1 LRIALTML
9 TLLACTPGHAP
20 LEPTPVRSPPR
31 AWPATP
37 LDITCA
43 IDPVTDIAT
52 LDADPHA
59 NIAYRSG
66 NSEFSYRSP
75 TMRNGKLG
83 HHQGIGRMYINEGVD
98 RGNYFVVSAST
109 HNVDPGFEVVQIA
122 SNDSPGAL
130 GSLASPRAVS
140 RRNDRIVNWVTFDN
154 AWLDTNYNHAGGL
167 QVLGHI
173 VAVPLESYKVD
184 SPDDASFVL
193 WQLRPRFAEMSEP
206 VQRRNS
212 SEHGSTE
219 HAGSIG
225 MTRLGDGRYL
235 VMVFGRHAREV
246 EVFISTGGYLP
257 WASDDWASAGAWD
270 VSQEAGTVVSEE
282 EWPAYQ
288 GTQLFPSCDGK
299 LYLLAGKRIDG
310 NDWVHLWSVDLDEQT
325 LRPTFT
331 RRAQRHLFCSS
342 KATRGYDYC
351 DFSAGSGGYVDPAGH
366 LIVYGV
372 EGTAC
377 VAGDCDHRRRGDGN
391 HVGVREFAP
400 HRSTP

>member
-1 LRIALTML
+1 MSRMLAFGNLAALL
-9 TLLACTPGHAP
+9 HLACTPRHAP
-20 LEPTPVRSPPR
+20 LEPNATPARPD
-31 AWPATP
+31 AWAATP

-43 IDPVTDIAT
+43 IDPVADIAT
-52 LDADPHA
+52 LDADPDA

-75 TMRNGKLG
+75 TLRNGQLG
-83 HHQGIGRMYINEGVD
+83 HHQGIARMYIHEGVD

-109 HNVDPGFEVVQIA
+109 RGVDAGFEVVHVA
-122 SNDSPGAL
+122 SYGSPGPL
-130 GSLASPRAVS
+130 GSLASPRGVS
-140 RRNDRIVNWVTFDN
+140 RRNDRIVNWVSVDN
-154 AWLDTNYNHAGGL
+154 GWLGTNYNHAGGL
-167 QVLGHI
+167 QVLGRI

-206 VQRRNS
+206 VPRRNS

-225 MTRLGDGRYL
+225 LTRLGDGRYL

-246 EVFISTGGYLP
+246 EVFISTGNYLP

-270 VSQEAGTVVSEE
+270 VSQEAGTVVSDE

-310 NDWVHLWSVDLDEQT
+310 ND
-325 LRPTFT
+325 
-331 RRAQRHLFCSS
+331 
-342 KATRGYDYC
+342 
-351 DFSAGSGGYVDPAGH
+351 
-366 LIVYGV
+366 
-372 EGTAC
+372 
-377 VAGDCDHRRRGDGN
+377 
-391 HVGVREFAP
+391 
-400 HRSTP
+400 